1 MANIL
6 VLDDEIAILNL
17 IENALTKSGHYV
29 KKLNNPKEIYK
40 EDLNFYHLI
49 ILDIMMPEIDG
60 FEICSSIRQ
69 IVDCPILF
77 LTAKTEEK
85 DIIKGLGI
93 GGDDYLTKPFGI
105 TELRARV
112 AAHLRRENRERRNTF
127 FQDEICFSISTKECL
142 IKNEKLNL
150 TKSEYE
156 ICELLALNRGMV
168 FSKEKILESIYGYDH
183 ESDSAAIAE
192 HIKNIRAKFK
202 SHNIE
207 PIKTVWGVGYK
218 WELPKK

>member
-6 VLDDEIAILNL
+6 VLDDDVQILDL
-17 IENALTKSGHYV
+17 ISNALTKSGHFV
-29 KKLNNPKEIYK
+29 KKLNNPKDIFK
-40 EDLNFYHLI
+40 QDLKFYHLI

-60 FEICSSIRQ
+60 FEICSSIRKL
-69 IVDCPILF
+69 VDSPILF

-93 GGDDYLTKPFGI
+93 GADDYLTKPFGI

-112 AAHLRRENRERRNTF
+112 EAHLRRENREKRNVF
-127 FQDEICFSISTKECL
+127 FQGEICFFIATKECFV
-142 IKNEKLNL
+142 KNEKLNL

-168 FSKEKILESIYGYDH
+168 FSKEQILESIYGFEH
-183 ESDSAAIAE
+183 ESDSTAIAE

-202 SHNIE
+202 RVNIE
-207 PIKTVWGVGYK
+207 PIKTIWGVGYK
-218 WELPKK
+218 WESQK